1 MECDESFTRLNF
13 QPISYINSQNKEQ
26 PEYLMTRLGF
36 SVLTMGFTGAKELK
50 WKIKYTET
58 FDFEKEHKHVMESIR
73 ALECDTDFTGP
84 NFRLI
89 SHIDSMNR
97 ENPEYLMTRLGF
109 SVLTMGFI
117 GAKARARLRFS
128 KSASLDG
135 RDAPLL

>member
-1 MECDESFTRLNF
+1 M
-13 QPISYINSQNKEQ
+13 
-26 PEYLMTRLGF
+26 
-36 SVLTMGFTGAKELK
+36 
-50 WKIKYTET
+50 
-58 FDFEKEHKHVMESIR
+58 FEKLHKHVIESIR

-89 SHIDSMNR
+89 EYKDATGR
-97 ENPEYLMTRLGF
+97 RLPEYLMTRDGF
-109 SVLTMGFI
+109 TLLAMGFT